1 MEEKNI
7 NKIEIG
13 TSANFNIILSVVAIT
28 TGISIFLFFSIL
40 TLALEFNFKIKFS
53 FILIAIFGLYLII
66 KGTIYMKFIKRLVNY
81 IKLFSI
87 SDDLN
92 YIALQKNKKV
102 DFIMK
107 DIQNMINKKL
117 LINVII
123 DRDNKKILIK

>member
-66 KGTIYMKFIKRLVNY
+66 KGTIYIKFIKRLVNY

-123 DRDNKKILIK
+123 DKDNKKILIK